1 MGLQRGWLFG
11 EVVSKGV
18 LQGMGGQVLQRPGWA
33 HSRQK
38 GRLGKRPQAGRCL
51 HV

>member
-1 MGLQRGWLFG
+1 MGLQWGWLFW

-18 LQGMGGQVLQRPGWA
+18 LQGVGGQVLQRPGWE

-38 GRLGKRPQAGRCL
+38 GRLGERLQVGRCL